1 MVSGKLRRW
10 NPGRRADEGTEQRPL
25 PKQPDL
31 TGFFRTREAPALKK
45 VKSRKISMLFT
56 QKTGAMSF
64 PAAALRQAVL
74 LHGTGLAFAALPWLQ
89 HAMPVGAV
97 LCEHQVPGQ
106 QGLEPRKAPC
116 SLQRDCAL
124 PCRHCIQV
132 VSGIPERM
140 RAGLWPPGCS
150 FYRGGSGHLAGM
162 KRYLLS
168 VAFLPCNPDVHAAVH
183 SVLTPS
189 PFALNGGLCPQI
201 PFRQHNFPKAPD
213 SWNKISSNW

>member
-1 MVSGKLRRW
+1 MVVIPYQVRSYQTVTSKCSVFSGSWVMVSGKLRRW

-124 PCRHCIQV
+124 PC
-132 VSGIPERM
+132 
-140 RAGLWPPGCS
+140 
-150 FYRGGSGHLAGM
+150 
-162 KRYLLS
+162 
-168 VAFLPCNPDVHAAVH
+168 
-183 SVLTPS
+183 
-189 PFALNGGLCPQI
+189 
-201 PFRQHNFPKAPD
+201 
-213 SWNKISSNW
+213 